1 MDAEALQQIKEQ
13 RAKAKAG
20 QHHTAVASALA
31 GAPGAPASDP
41 SQPRAAQQ
49 PRSVSLDG
57 GPSAARHISVPAAAL
72 AAAGGGS
79 GYGLPP
85 ADTAAVAAA
94 ALAAAGG
101 IGAYPVPQPQLQL
114 QQGYPSSPAAS
125 PPGVGTLS
133 PCGSAQL
140 GPLLRPMRS
149 LPANFSPQ
157 LAGAS
162 MPPHPFAQQHQG
174 GGGGGGGV
182 QQGGMDA
189 AAAAA
194 LPPPFA
200 ELLPS
205 LSVQELLSLKSAVEA
220 LLLQHVSCDPGGAEC
235 MRVFAG
241 MMLRAPGSQARAG
254 LHLQAR
260 TVLTVLLCY
269 PLAGGHAGFPAAAQ
283 QPASGV

>member
-1 MDAEALQQIKEQ
+1 MTPGAPAPARPTLCHRKVDAEALQQIKEQ

-20 QHHTAVASALA
+20 QQHTAVASALA
-31 GAPGAPASDP
+31 GAPGAPAGDP

-94 ALAAAGG
+94 AHAAAGG
-101 IGAYPVPQPQLQL
+101 SGAYPVPQPQLQL
-114 QQGYPSSPAAS
+114 QQGYPSSPGAS

-174 GGGGGGGV
+174 DSGGA

-189 AAAAA
+189 AAAAT

-205 LSVQELLSLKSAVEA
+205 LSVRELLSLKSAVEA

-235 MRVFAG
+235 MRVFADSPLG
-241 MMLRAPGSQARAG
+241 MMLRAPGS
-254 LHLQAR
+254 
-260 TVLTVLLCY
+260 
-269 PLAGGHAGFPAAAQ
+269 
-283 QPASGV
+283 